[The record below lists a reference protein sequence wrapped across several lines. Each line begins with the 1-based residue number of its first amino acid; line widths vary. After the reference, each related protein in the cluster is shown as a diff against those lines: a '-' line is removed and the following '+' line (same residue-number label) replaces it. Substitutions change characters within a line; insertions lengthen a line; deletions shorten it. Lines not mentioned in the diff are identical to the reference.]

1 VAVPA
6 AGIDML
12 QGHAYPTLL
21 EGRPAQGPT
30 EIVLGSTSLRRL
42 GRVVGD
48 TVSVEVAGESSPMRV
63 VGRAVFPRLGR
74 GSFPPTG
81 LGEGAAVAGEVLP
94 LFDAPLDTLAYG
106 FYLVD
111 FAAQATQEARSAVGD
126 RFAAT
131 ICGDDP
137 EDCFLVVDED
147 LRPADVSN
155 YERVQSTPVVLAGL
169 LVALAVAALAHTLVT
184 WVRQRRRDLGV
195 LRALGFVRGQV
206 AASVAWQSSTLAGLA
221 LLVGLPL
228 GVVAGRWLWLVFARQ
243 LGVAL
248 DVTVPL
254 LPLLAAIPLTLALA
268 SLVAVVPGLSA
279 RRSSPAA
286 ALRTE

>member
-48 TVSVEVAGESSPMRV
+48 TVSVEVAG
-63 VGRAVFPRLGR
+63 
-74 GSFPPTG
+74 
-81 LGEGAAVAGEVLP
+81 
-94 LFDAPLDTLAYG
+94 
-106 FYLVD
+106 
-111 FAAQATQEARSAVGD
+111 
-126 RFAAT
+126 
-131 ICGDDP
+131 
-137 EDCFLVVDED
+137 FLVVDED